1 MIRDPLLSL
10 PMNLAKN
17 AIASVQSA
25 QPSTYSIFKRIVNL
39 ALVIAAVSICV
50 NLWLLSTEQAQ
61 NWHAKQANQLGRSL
75 SNQGALALAPVVAQR
90 DEQRITAYLD
100 NLITDEHVSS
110 AAVFGKRGQI
120 INSTKANLSLLTNY
134 QMREKM
140 PMVFVQE
147 VIFEDQVAGYLRIL
161 LNEDKVMQ
169 FHDEY
174 QAQLFEQTIVLMLL
188 AGVAGLLI
196 TRAFYKFRY
205 RHYQPKN
212 PT

>member
-1 MIRDPLLSL
+1 
-10 PMNLAKN
+10 MNLAKH
-17 AIASVQSA
+17 AIASVHSA

-39 ALVIAAVSICV
+39 ALVVAAVAICV

-75 SNQGALALAPVVAQR
+75 SNQGALALAPAVADS
-90 DEQRITAYLD
+90 DEQSITAYLD
-100 NLITDEHVSS
+100 NLTTDPHVKS
-110 AAVFGKRGQI
+110 AAVFGQRGQI
-120 INSTKANLSLLTNY
+120 INSTQANLSLLTNY

-147 VIFEDQVAGYLRIL
+147 VVVEDQIKGYLRIL
-161 LNEDKVMQ
+161 LNEEKVMQ
-169 FHDEY
+169 YHDEY

-212 PT
+212 GA